1 MYIVIMNVINTIK
14 YLSIP
19 YFGNLFFKDDNEY
32 IAYKICKENE
42 AYCIEQLKLYK
53 NSKSTQTN

>member
-1 MYIVIMNVINTIK
+1 MNVINTIK